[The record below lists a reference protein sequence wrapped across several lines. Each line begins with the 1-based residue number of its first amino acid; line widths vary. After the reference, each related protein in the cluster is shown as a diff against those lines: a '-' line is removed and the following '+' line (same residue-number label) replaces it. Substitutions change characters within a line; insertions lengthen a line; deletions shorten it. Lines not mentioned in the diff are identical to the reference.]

1 MKKDFYSK
9 HLSKYMGDTKPVAFE
24 TVQSLQLDKNSSTF
38 SPRLTLNPDLSYTNV
53 NEALSKNNSPLN
65 LLNK

>member
-53 NEALSKNNSPLN
+53 NEA
-65 LLNK
+65 

>member
-9 HLSKYMGDTKPVAFE
+9 HLTKYMGDTIPLAFE

-38 SPRLTLNPDLSYTNV
+38 SPRLTLNPASSF
-53 NEALSKNNSPLN
+53 ANNHEG
-65 LLNK
+65 

>member
-9 HLSKYMGDTKPVAFE
+9 HNSKYMGDTKPLAFE

-38 SPRLTLNPDLSYTNV
+38 SPRLTLNPDSFL
-53 NEALSKNNSPLN
+53 ANNQEG
-65 LLNK
+65 

>member
-24 TVQSLQLDKNSSTF
+24 TV
-38 SPRLTLNPDLSYTNV
+38 
-53 NEALSKNNSPLN
+53 
-65 LLNK
+65 